1 MLTNLQHYRIVLG
14 SNSPRR
20 KELLAGLDL
29 KFEVEV
35 IPGIDESYPDDLT
48 ADEIPAYIARKKAEA
63 YLEKMTDNELLI
75 TADTIVVTYGQPDRI
90 LGKPADREEAIEMLC
105 HLSGHVH
112 EVITGVCLTTKQK
125 TVSFSLSSAVAF
137 SNLEKDDIIYYV
149 DKYRP
154 YDKAGSYGIQEWIGY
169 VGVEAINGSFY
180 NVMGLPVQRLYQ
192 ELKKF

>member
-29 KFEVEV
+29 KFEVDV

-112 EVITGVCLTTKQK
+112 EVIT
-125 TVSFSLSSAVAF
+125 A
-137 SNLEKDDIIYYV
+137 
-149 DKYRP
+149 
-154 YDKAGSYGIQEWIGY
+154 
-169 VGVEAINGSFY
+169 
-180 NVMGLPVQRLYQ
+180 
-192 ELKKF
+192 